1 MIWRVS
7 LEVLLI
13 LKYEGDVVP
22 QVSRVDIGSPAE
34 EVSQEINKILPLIN
48 DFPAVVAENSSSP
61 SWSDKSTLS
70 SPNWDLWRRRGACRI
85 WKAVLIS
92 MAIDPETN
100 LRTNLKK
107 DNSHLYD
114 EYFRRKED
122 VIAHYGLIP
131 EFKAIK
137 HAKAGSRPGEKYI
150 LLNSLLKF
158 AKNQHWENLDAFE
171 QGMQIH
177 THEAGTGYI
186 SNFSFEALTEETR
199 NGLVRTGA
207 LLRLLEDVLIKRDTT
222 NAAKFLHGE
231 KLNISTVAERVEK
244 IIGVAAGQEKV
255 KNFAR
260 EANRRYLA
268 KAQNSLRSNG

>member
-1 MIWRVS
+1 MPQMSRADIGGSADEVS
-7 LEVLLI
+7 LEI
-13 LKYEGDVVP
+13 
-22 QVSRVDIGSPAE
+22 S
-34 EVSQEINKILPLIN
+34 KILPSIN
-48 DFPAVVAENSSSP
+48 DFPAVVTENSSSQ

-100 LRTNLKK
+100 SRTNLKK
-107 DNSHLYD
+107 DKSHLYD
-114 EYFRRKED
+114 EYLRRKED
-122 VIAHYGLIP
+122 VIANYGLIP
-131 EFKAIK
+131 EFKAIN

-150 LLNSLLKF
+150 LLDSLLKF
-158 AKNQHWENLDAFE
+158 AKKRRWENLEAFE
-171 QGMQIH
+171 QGMKIPCGD
-177 THEAGTGYI
+177 AGTGNTT
-186 SNFSFEALTEETR
+186 NFSFEALPEETR

-207 LLRLLEDVLIKRDTT
+207 LLKLLEDVLLKRDTT
-222 NAAKFLHGE
+222 NTAKFLHGE
-231 KLNISTVAERVEK
+231 KLNISTVAERVGK